1 MEIQERFS
9 NDFLFR
15 YFRALIIIP
24 IAFEILF
31 LIYEMCL
38 VKDNF
43 SSMITPKIFVRLTRF
58 KEMLL
63 RLISILVCLVMP
75 CEISHNVIYQ
85 CLESVYWM
93 QAKLIVYS
101 IPHL

>member
-1 MEIQERFS
+1 MYDIGLLKI
-9 NDFLFR
+9 FLFR

-31 LIYEMCL
+31 LIYEICL

-43 SSMITPKIFVRLTRF
+43 SSMITPKNFVKVTRS

-63 RLISILVCLVMP
+63 KVILTLLCL
-75 CEISHNVIYQ
+75 SRA
-85 CLESVYWM
+85 L
-93 QAKLIVYS
+93 
-101 IPHL
+101 